1 MVTKEDVKKSAKVS
15 KIEIDDFELE
25 KYVDDLNDMMRFIDM
40 INEKDFNNEDDFKY
54 FNNKGLEP
62 RRDKVCPSL
71 AHEDVFKNSRKKDG
85 DFFALKR
92 KE

>member
-25 KYVDDLNDMMRFIDM
+25 KYVDDLNDMMKFIDM
-40 INEKDFNNEDDFKY
+40 VNEKDFNDKNNFKY
-54 FNNKGLEP
+54 FDNKGLEP
-62 RRDKVCPSL
+62 RADKVCPSL
-71 AHEDVFKNSRKKDG
+71 AHDDVFKNSRKKVDN
-85 DFFALKR
+85 FFALKR